1 MKIAIIGTGTAGIL
15 SIAFV
20 LAYAPEPIEVYSIHN
35 PKKPI
40 LGIGESTSTQIP
52 GVLCDSIGFTLLE
65 DSDQLD
71 ATFKLGVK
79 FSDWRKKEFY
89 SHIMPVS
96 YAMHFDNHSIKE
108 YTFKKFKRFEN
119 FNEIHGNVDN
129 LKNEEDKAVAI
140 IDGVS
145 HEFDY
150 VIDCG
155 GYPDDY
161 SEYNI
166 NKFISLNS
174 CLVHN
179 TKPENYNFTHHKATP
194 NGWMFGIPLQSRQ
207 SWGYLYNDTI
217 TSKEDAIINFKT
229 YCDDIITEELKEF
242 KFKSYSAKT
251 YFDGRILKNGNRAL
265 FYEPIEAFMGFFY
278 ERVIKSFFDFLYVH
292 NNIPL
297 TNESI
302 QQIADDIERAICFIY
317 KGGSIYNS
325 PFWKEQKKL
334 AKQNLKNN
342 IKWKNQ
348 VEMIKQI
355 KINNISQTRKEGVGA
370 FPVKSWLDFDENL
383 KYNMF

>member
-20 LAYAPEPIEVYSIHN
+20 LAYAPETIEVYSIHN

-129 LKNEEDKAVAI
+129 LKNEEDKAVAT

-355 KINNISQTRKEGVGA
+355 KINNNSQTRKEGVGA

>member
-1 MKIAIIGTGTAGIL
+1 MKIAVIGTGTAGIL

-20 LAYAPEPIEVYSIHN
+20 LAYAPETIEVYSIHN

-71 ATFKLGVK
+71 ATFKLVVK

-129 LKNEEDKAVAI
+129 LKNEEDKAVAT

-355 KINNISQTRKEGVGA
+355 KINNISQTRKEGVGV

>member
-129 LKNEEDKAVAI
+129 LKNEEDKAVAT

-355 KINNISQTRKEGVGA
+355 KINNTSQTRKEGVGV

>member
-20 LAYAPEPIEVYSIHN
+20 LAYAPETIEVYSIHN

-65 DSDQLD
+65 DSDKLD

-129 LKNEEDKAVAI
+129 LKNEEDKAVAT

-355 KINNISQTRKEGVGA
+355 KINNNSQTRKEGVGA